1 MNISDFKQATV
12 SESSHFFDRVGELIN
27 TEGYRWIVHIDWSA
41 HRGLSYFF
49 IHPEK
54 AEPFILNVVANACQ
68 LTWPSMRGLFRALT
82 HVEEKIYAKG
92 GPQFQT
98 ENWIPRYQWGN
109 RNDLP
114 DLGSRLTGAGM
125 NRESLHPSEG
135 NWVHTIGLND
145 VFAGQ
150 FTFHLKGSEKSNSRV
165 ESCQFERG
173 LYRTSW
179 CDRASELDWR
189 QLLNLT
195 NSISPGSPYFA
206 NLALVESL
214 EDHLG
219 IAVTERAGAIRMILC
234 ELSRV
239 FDHIQ
244 SLHTLWIVQGAGHWE
259 ETFVDLGVQ
268 VYELLGKYARGEWT
282 GNLNTLGGVRYDLP
296 EDWKNQLLVFISRL
310 MKVLDGAQL
319 TIERSP
325 GLISTLTDIHM
336 GLKEVMDHTLTGP
349 VARACGLRR
358 DLRKLSGRYFYH
370 EVDFEIPLGINSTFY
385 DVVLVKLEEMRQSL
399 SIMAQ
404 ILDGIPFDT
413 IQNPEYSLF
422 WNVPDYETLSVE
434 EREEVIEK
442 LRSGPGPVVSR
453 GFGSVEGPRGEL
465 SVVWED
471 RDGRGPAQISI
482 ISPSRQLSYFIEKH
496 AKGQSVS
503 SVYSMC
509 ALTHLSPEEMDI

>member
-1 MNISDFKQATV
+1 MNISDFKQKTV
-12 SESSHFFDRVGELIN
+12 GESSQFFHLVDEMIN
-27 TEGYRWIVHIDWSA
+27 VEGYRWIVHIDWA
-41 HRGLSYFF
+41 PTRGLSYFF
-49 IHPEK
+49 IHPER
-54 AEPFILNVVANACQ
+54 AEPMILNVQASSCQ
-68 LTWPSMRGLFRALT
+68 LSWPSLRGLFRALA
-82 HVEEKIYAKG
+82 HVEDKIYGLG
-92 GPQFQT
+92 GPKFQSG
-98 ENWIPRYQWGN
+98 NWSPRYNWPDL
-109 RNDLP
+109 RPLP
-114 DLGSRLTGAGM
+114 DIGARLSGM
-125 NRESLHPSEG
+125 GLPHSSLAPVNG
-135 NWVHTIGLND
+135 NWTHTIGLGD

-150 FTFHLKGSEKSNSRV
+150 FAFHLQGSEARI
-165 ESCQFERG
+165 ERCQFERG

-189 QLLNLT
+189 QLLNVT
-195 NSISPGSPYFA
+195 NAISPGSPYFA

-219 IAVTERAGAIRMILC
+219 VDVTERASAIRMILC
-234 ELSRV
+234 ELSRI

-244 SLHTLWIVQGAGHWE
+244 SLHTLWIVQGAGYWE
-259 ETFVDLGVQ
+259 EVFVDLGVQ

-296 EDWKNQLLVFISRL
+296 EDWKNQLLVFISRI
-310 MKVLDGAQL
+310 MKSLDGAQL

-325 GLISTLTDIHM
+325 GLLSTLSNIHM

-404 ILDGIPFDT
+404 ILDGLPYDS
-413 IQNPEYSLF
+413 IQNPEYSLY
-422 WNVPDYETLSVE
+422 WNVPDYSLLTES
-434 EREEVIEK
+434 EREEIVEK
-442 LRSGPGPVVSR
+442 LRTGPGPIVSR

-471 RDGRGPAQISI
+471 QGGTGPRQLSV
-482 ISPSRQLSYFIEKH
+482 ISPSRQLSYFIENH
-496 AKGQSVS
+496 AKGHSVAS
-503 SVYSMC
+503 IYSMC
-509 ALTHLSPEEMDI
+509 ALAHLSPEEMDI

>member
-1 MNISDFKQATV
+1 MNISDFKQITV
-12 SESSHFFDRVGELIN
+12 SESSEFFDRTYELIN
-27 TEGYRWIVHIDWSA
+27 VEGYRWIVHIEWSA
-41 HRGLSYFF
+41 IRGLSYFF
-49 IHPEK
+49 VHPER
-54 AEPFILNVVANACQ
+54 AEPMILNVSQSACQ
-68 LTWPSMRGLFRALT
+68 FTWPSLRGLFRALT
-82 HVEEKIYAKG
+82 HIEDKIYSKG
-92 GPQFQT
+92 GPQFQSKD
-98 ENWIPRYQWGN
+98 WVARYQWSGKT
-109 RNDLP
+109 DLP
-114 DLGSRLTGAGM
+114 PLGARLMGGTLSQD
-125 NRESLHPSEG
+125 SLSSG
-135 NWVHTIGLND
+135 NETWTHTIGLND
-145 VFAGQ
+145 AFAGQ
-150 FTFHLKGSEKSNSRV
+150 FTFHLKGRESKV
-165 ESCQFERG
+165 EESQFERG

-179 CDRASELDWR
+179 CDRATELDWR

-219 IAVTERAGAIRMILC
+219 VAVTERAGAIRMILC

-244 SLHTLWIVQGAGHWE
+244 SLHMLWIVQGAGYWE
-259 ETFVDLGVQ
+259 EVFVDLGIQ

-296 EDWKNQLLVFISRL
+296 EDWKNQLLVLISRM
-310 MKVLDGAQL
+310 MKTLDGAVL

-325 GLISTLTDIHM
+325 GLLSTLANIRM

-370 EVDFEIPLGINSTFY
+370 EVDFETPLGINSTFY
-385 DVVLVKLEEMRQSL
+385 DVVLVKLEEMRQSV

-404 ILDGIPFDT
+404 ILDGLPYDS

-422 WNVPDYETLSVE
+422 WNVPEYTLLGE
-434 EREEVIEK
+434 QERQEIIEK
-442 LRSGPGPVVSR
+442 LRRGPGPVASR

-471 RDGRGPAQISI
+471 RDGTGPSQFSV

-496 AKGQSVS
+496 AKGHSVA